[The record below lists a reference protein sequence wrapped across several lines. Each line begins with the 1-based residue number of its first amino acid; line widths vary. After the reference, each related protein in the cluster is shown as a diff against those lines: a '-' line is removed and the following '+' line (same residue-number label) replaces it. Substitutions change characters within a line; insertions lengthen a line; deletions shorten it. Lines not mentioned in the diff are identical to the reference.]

1 MGAALLPFLSI
12 YIYLAQGKGKDR
24 CLEFPCALR
33 LVRCLFKLPAL
44 YTPPGRGGVRHDGGG
59 DDADM
64 PGRYEQVK
72 LELELLEEQ
81 FMR

>member
-1 MGAALLPFLSI
+1 MGAAMLPFLGI
-12 YIYLAQGKGKDR
+12 YIYLAPREGKDR
-24 CLEFPCALR
+24 CLRFLRALR
-33 LVRCLFKLPAL
+33 LVRCLLELPAL
-44 YTPPGRGGVRHDGGG
+44 YTPPGRGGVRQDGGG
-59 DDADM
+59 DDADI